1 MTEKTRGQGK
11 PRLIMVDD
19 SKVMRS
25 AATKMLGERFDVVV
39 AENGQEGWKQIRAD
53 QQIQVVFSD
62 LSMPE
67 LDGYGLLEKIRTCDD
82 PGVAGLPVIIVTGAE
97 NDEAAR
103 EKALNMGATDF
114 ITKPFNS
121 TDLLARATAHA
132 NYQRERKA
140 LAEQSTID
148 PLTGLGNQLYF
159 NGRLKQELAFAAR
172 QDHSISLVRAD
183 VDVFNKLFIKLGK
196 DAADAV
202 LKDVAKVI
210 GGLIRKEDTAA
221 RIGLSQFAVL
231 LPTAASAGAAIF
243 ANRLCRLVRESTTDF
258 KGHRLAVT
266 LSVGVLCPEPHPG
279 ATPRNVIEE
288 ANLILKAAMDAGGN
302 MVMTETELREKQ
314 ALLPSSPTP
323 PVEGQPHSAPINV
336 EKALSL
342 LAEGKGDVVRPHLA
356 ALKARLMPLLKLMQE
371 KP

>member
-1 MTEKTRGQGK
+1 MSEKAQEQAK

-19 SKVMRS
+19 SRVMRS
-25 AATKMLGERFDVVV
+25 AASKMLGARFDVVV
-39 AENGQEGWKQIRAD
+39 AENGLEGWKQIRHD

-82 PGVAGLPVIIVTGAE
+82 PGIAGMPVIIVTGAE
-97 NDEAAR
+97 NDEEAR

-172 QDHSISLVRAD
+172 HGHSVSLVRAD
-183 VDVFNKLFIKLGK
+183 VDLFNKLFIKVGK
-196 DAADAV
+196 EAADAV
-202 LKDVAKVI
+202 LKDVAKNI
-210 GGLIRKEDTAA
+210 ASLIRKEDTAA

-231 LPTAASAGAAIF
+231 LPTADSAGAAIF
-243 ANRLCRLVRESTTDF
+243 ANRLCRLVRESSIDY
-258 KGHRLAVT
+258 KGNRLAAT
-266 LSVGVLCPEPHPG
+266 LSIGVLCPESHPG
-279 ATPRNVIEE
+279 ATPRSVIAE
-288 ANLILKAAMDAGGN
+288 ANVVLKAAVDAGGN
-302 MVMTETELREKQ
+302 LVITEAELSEQ
-314 ALLPSSPTP
+314 QSLPSAPQRPS
-323 PVEGQPHSAPINV
+323 VEGPRSAPINV
-336 EKALSL
+336 EKALAL
-342 LAEGKGDVVRPHLA
+342 LAEGKEESVRPHLS

-371 KP
+371 KS